1 MATYQT
7 YQQIGLAEDVSDVIS
22 NISPTKT
29 PFQTSIGSEKV
40 SAKLFE
46 WQEDSLRAVQVNAAV
61 EGFTASDATLTPT
74 VMRSNVTQILEK
86 TIKVSATSDVV
97 KTYGRAKETAYQIAK
112 AGEEV
117 KRDLE
122 HAMVG
127 LDQAAVTGD
136 AVTARQFASVFAQL
150 DATKVNDNSGT
161 PRALSEALILAGHQ
175 ELFDAGSEPSILM
188 IKPADSLIT
197 AGFAAVADSRARDIR
212 DSKKIV
218 NAVDIYVSPFG
229 ELRIVINRFISATR
243 ALMYDPDMWKK
254 CVLRPWTRTMLA
266 KTGDNEMHMLVG
278 EYSLKH
284 KNYNASLEIGDLS

>member
-29 PFQTSIGSEKV
+29 PFQSSIGSEKV

-46 WQEDSLRAVQVNAAV
+46 WQEDSLRAVQVNAQV
-61 EGFTASDATLTPT
+61 EGFTASDATLVPT

-86 TIKVSATSDVV
+86 TVKVSSTSDAA

-112 AGEEV
+112 AGEEL

-127 LDQAAVTGD
+127 LDTAAVTGD
-136 AVTARQFASVFAQL
+136 ATTARKFASALNQI
-150 DATKVNDNSGT
+150 DAGVANTAGT
-161 PRALSEALILAGHQ
+161 TALTEAMLLTLHQ
-175 ELFDAGSEPSILM
+175 ELYENGSDPEIFM

-197 AGFAAVADSRARDIR
+197 AGFAAVANSRARDIR
-212 DSKKIV
+212 DTRKVV
-218 NAVDIYVSPFG
+218 NVVDIYVSPFG
-229 ELRIVINRFISATR
+229 ELKIVINRFIAATF
-243 ALMYDPDMWKK
+243 ALMYSPDMWKK

-266 KTGDNEMHMLVG
+266 KTGDNESHMLVG
-278 EYSLKH
+278 EFSLKH
-284 KNYNASLEIGDLS
+284 KNYKASGTIEALT

>member
-7 YQQIGLAEDVSDVIS
+7 YQQIGLAEDVSSVIS

-29 PFQTSIGSEKV
+29 PFQSMIGSEKV
-40 SAKLFE
+40 HAKLFE

-97 KTYGRAKETAYQIAK
+97 KTYGRAKETAYQLAK

-136 AVTARQFASVFAQL
+136 ASTARQFASALNQI
-150 DATKVNDNSGT
+150 DAGVQNDAGT
-161 PRALSEALILAGHQ
+161 AALTEAMILTLHQ
-175 ELFDAGSEPSILM
+175 ELYDNGSDPSVLM

-197 AGFAAVADSRARDIR
+197 AGFAAVADSRSRDIR
-212 DSKKIV
+212 DSKKVV

-229 ELRIVINRFISATR
+229 ELRIVINRFIKATH
-243 ALMYDPDMWKK
+243 ALMFDPAMWSKA
-254 CVLRPWTRTMLA
+254 VLRPWTRTMLA

-278 EYSLKH
+278 EFSLKH
-284 KNYNASLEIGDLS
+284 KNYKASGTIENLT

>member
-29 PFQTSIGSEKV
+29 PFQSSIGSDKV

-46 WQEDSLRAVQVNAAV
+46 WQEDSLRAVQVNAQV
-61 EGFTASDATLTPT
+61 EGFTASDATLVPT

-86 TIKVSATSDVV
+86 TVKVSATSDAA

-112 AGEEV
+112 AGEEL

-136 AVTARQFASVFAQL
+136 ATTARKFASALNQI
-150 DATKVNDNSGT
+150 DAGVANTAST
-161 PRALSEALILAGHQ
+161 AALTEAMLLTLHQ
-175 ELFDAGSEPSILM
+175 ELYENGSDPEIFM

-197 AGFAAVADSRARDIR
+197 AGFAAVANSRARDIR
-212 DSKKIV
+212 DTRKVV
-218 NAVDIYVSPFG
+218 NVVDIYVSPFG
-229 ELRIVINRFISATR
+229 ELKIVINRFIAATF
-243 ALMYDPDMWKK
+243 ALMYSPDMWKK

-266 KTGDNEMHMLVG
+266 KTGDNESHMLVG
-278 EYSLKH
+278 EFSLKH
-284 KNYNASLEIGDLS
+284 KNYKASGTIEALT